1 MQYFRPTRSLIVV
14 LTFAL
19 SLPGEFAFALQNPDP
34 LPPPPQSVLE
44 QNATALPDAPSAA
57 KLAQATTPAPAAT
70 PDPNAPQTSP
80 SPNTP
85 QQPEVVPVGPEQQ
98 PSPETEQDQASPDQ
112 TGPGQQPQPDIQKP
126 ETDAGPA
133 TPPQDDLQAKPIPPA
148 TQPDIDQEPAGTAA
162 AQKGRTAGGAA
173 SKPAGVAIAPAKQKR
188 SWSFVMKLGAI
199 AAGAAALGTV
209 YALSRSTGSTPPGAG
224 R

>member
-1 MQYFRPTRSLIVV
+1 MKPNLPTRLSVVV

-19 SLPGEFAFALQNPDP
+19 AMQGEIAFALQHPDP

-44 QNATALPDAPSAA
+44 PSATALPDAPSAT
-57 KLAQATTPAPAAT
+57 KLAQSASPATDTSQ
-70 PDPNAPQTSP
+70 DPNA
-80 SPNTP
+80 P
-85 QQPEVVPVGPEQQ
+85 QQPEVVPVGPQQQ
-98 PSPETEQDQASPDQ
+98 PSPDQEQPDQAAPD
-112 TGPGQQPQPDIQKP
+112 QQPQPDVQKP
-126 ETDAGPA
+126 ESDAAPA

-148 TQPDIDQEPAGTAA
+148 TSPANDQEPAGAA
-162 AQKGRTAGGAA
+162 AAEKGRTQGGAA

-188 SWSFVMKLGAI
+188 SWSFLIKLGAV

>member
-1 MQYFRPTRSLIVV
+1 MKHFVPTRLSIVV

-19 SLPGEFAFALQNPDP
+19 GMPGEIALALQNPDP
-34 LPPPPQSVLE
+34 LPPPPQTMLE
-44 QNATALPDAPSAA
+44 KNATALPDAPSAT

-70 PDPNAPQTSP
+70 PDPNAPQQTLP
-80 SPNTP
+80 GQNAP

-98 PSPETEQDQASPDQ
+98 PSPEQEQDQTSPD
-112 TGPGQQPQPDIQKP
+112 QQPQPGVQKP
-126 ETDAGPA
+126 ESDAGPA

-148 TQPDIDQEPAGTAA
+148 TSPNADQEPAGTAA
-162 AQKGRTAGGAA
+162 AQKGRTQGGAA